1 MNLIKPLPEQFKP
14 KRIIIAISKGMGV
27 GDLILATPLFRAIK
41 ESCPDSYLAVLT
53 TPYGSKILQGNPFID
68 EFLLD
73 DRKGTLN
80 KILHIYRLLK
90 KGIFELSIHICSRTE
105 DVIASYLSDI
115 KFRVGPETG
124 FLHDY
129 LLNYRFKSNLNG
141 WTDRTHR
148 VEYLLEYWRVLGY
161 NIETEKK
168 LELYFPSS
176 SEEKI
181 IKEMKSEGSFD
192 VKPLIIIH
200 PGFMPPLR
208 HFPVGFYLK
217 LGKTLIEDLKA
228 SLIITGIKREY
239 DMTRILIDSFKPAV
253 FDWVGRTDMGELC
266 ALISKADLLITHDTG
281 PLHMAAALEIPS
293 VALFGPKSAHSRLWG
308 PYRVPHVIVESG
320 TPDDC
325 QLCKGKAKCKGNFD
339 CKREIS
345 VDKVLEGARKLL
357 NL

>member
-1 MNLIKPLPEQFKP
+1 MNLIKPLPEQFNP
-14 KRIIIAISKGMGV
+14 KRIVIAISKGMGV

-41 ESCPDSYLAVLT
+41 NSCPYSYLAVLT
-53 TPYGSKILQGNPFID
+53 TPYGGKILEGNPFID

-73 DRKGTLN
+73 DRKGILN
-80 KILHIYRLLK
+80 RILHICRLFK
-90 KGIFELSIHICSRTE
+90 KGKFEVSIHICSRTE

-115 KFRVGPETG
+115 TFRVGPETG
-124 FLHDY
+124 FFHDY
-129 LLNYRFKSNLNG
+129 LLNYRFKSDLNG

-161 NIETEKK
+161 NIEKEKK
-168 LELYFPSS
+168 LEVHFPSYA
-176 SEEKI
+176 EEKI
-181 IKEMKSEGSFD
+181 IKAMKEEGSSD

-208 HFPVGFYLK
+208 HFPVEFYLK
-217 LGKTLIEDLKA
+217 IGKTLIEDLKA
-228 SLIITGIKREY
+228 HIIITGIKSEY
-239 DMTRILIDSFKPAV
+239 DMTRILIDSFKPKV

-266 ALISKADLLITHDTG
+266 ALISKSDLVITHDTG
-281 PLHMAAALEIPS
+281 PLHMAAALGIPS
-293 VALFGPKSAHSRLWG
+293 VALFGPKSAHARLWG
-308 PYRVPHVIVESG
+308 PYGVPHIIVESG

-325 QLCKGKAKCKGNFD
+325 HTCEEKKCKGNFD

-357 NL
+357 KV